1 MPTERRRTAALVAL
15 ILLPASLLAQDPLV
29 RTGPLTE
36 VDGIAFRFE
45 DTKSLSEDDLVAQI
59 ATTARGTFA
68 GLRGALAWLPFMPPV
83 GKHPFDP
90 LELQRDVIRLRRFYA
105 KEGFPR
111 AVVRYEVNYDGK
123 SDRVEITFV
132 ITEGP
137 PVRIATVQFQDSAT
151 GGPIALPEELQP
163 EWEDV
168 SRKELE
174 HRGIWSER
182 ERLAFEDRSARF
194 FRNRGYPFAI
204 AAASAVVDSAA
215 SRADVT
221 VRVATGSRM
230 RIGSFEVTGTASVPP
245 EHVTRQLPLE
255 PGDWYS
261 AAALEQGRQRV
272 SQLDLLRMAVLE
284 KPRSSPQDSTVTVE
298 IRVVENKG
306 HLITGD
312 AGFSSEGGL
321 TVQGDWTERNF
332 MGGIRTLTIG
342 VVAQTGLLALE
353 NPPQILYR
361 LGATV
366 FQPYLMD
373 YRLSLSAGPYIEY
386 RDDVRDRSWAIG
398 LDGALVFAT
407 GPLRSVSLGYSISR
421 RDILDFRVAET
432 PAGAADVPEALGF
445 GSSAGL
451 DSLADV
457 VERSALSLGGTY
469 GWLDNLTHPRRGY
482 VLRPRVEVTVPNAL
496 NSAEYVRLELQG
508 TGYLPLTPRIGLVV
522 RGLAGRL
529 LPYGESIPPEGTSP
543 FVALQRLRDVV
554 FSAGGT
560 RDVRGYGNQLLGPK
574 VPEVVYDD
582 DGNGTVERYT
592 PVGGT
597 AKAMGSVELRLPF
610 PKFPETWQTLV
621 FLDAGRVWSPDDEF
635 APVDDF
641 LEQEK
646 FFFTTG
652 AGIAFETI
660 AGAIQLAVGYKLNP
674 SPLDLRDANEVFQAI
689 EDGRDVESVPTSNS
703 RRFHLHFAIGA
714 TF

>member
-15 ILLPASLLAQDPLV
+15 LLLPTSVLAQDPLV
-29 RTGPLTE
+29 RTGALTE
-36 VDGIAFRFE
+36 VDRIGFRFE
-45 DTKSLSEDDLVAQI
+45 DTKSLAEDDLLEQI
-59 ATTARGTFA
+59 ATTERGSFA
-68 GLRGALAWLPFMPPV
+68 GLRNALRILPFMPPV

-90 LELQRDVIRLRRFYA
+90 LELQRDVIRLRRYYA
-105 KEGFPR
+105 TEGFPK
-111 AVVRYEVNYDGK
+111 ALVRYEVEYDGEA
-123 SDRVEITFV
+123 DRTGITFV
-132 ITEGP
+132 IHEGP
-137 PVRIATVQFQDSAT
+137 PVRIATVQFQDST
-151 GGPIALPEELQP
+151 GGTILLPEELQP
-163 EWEDV
+163 EWEEA
-168 SRKELE
+168 SRRELE
-174 HRGIWSER
+174 RRGIWSER

-194 FRNRGYPFAI
+194 FRNRGYPFAT
-204 AAASAVVDSAA
+204 AAATAVVDSTAD
-215 SRADVT
+215 RADVT
-221 VRVATGSRM
+221 VLVGTGPRA
-230 RIGSFEVTGTASVPP
+230 RIGAFVVHGTATVPP
-245 EHVTRQLPLE
+245 HHVIRQLPLE

-272 SQLDLLRMAVLE
+272 SQLDLLRMAVIE
-284 KPRSSPQDSTVTVE
+284 TPRNSLQDSTVTVE

-312 AGFSSEGGL
+312 AGYSSEGGL
-321 TVQGDWTERNF
+321 TVQGDWTKRNF
-332 MGGIRTLTIG
+332 LGGIRTLTVG
-342 VVAQTGLLALE
+342 VVAQTGLLAVE

-407 GPLRSVSLGYSISR
+407 GPLRSISLGYAISR
-421 RDILDFRVAET
+421 RDIFEFRISET
-432 PAGAADVPEALGF
+432 PPGAADVPAALGF

-457 VERSALSLGGTY
+457 VERSALSLSGTY

-482 VLRPRVEVTVPNAL
+482 VLRPRAEVTVPNAL
-496 NSAEYVRLELQG
+496 NSAEYLRLELQG

-554 FSAGGT
+554 FTAGGT
-560 RDVRGYGNQLLGPK
+560 RDVRGYGSQVLGPK

-582 DGNGTVERYT
+582 EGDGTVERYT

-597 AKAMGSVELRLPF
+597 AKVLGSVELRLPF

-621 FLDAGRVWSPDDEF
+621 FLDAGRVWSPDEEF

-646 FFFTTG
+646 MFFTTG

-689 EDGRDVESVPTSNS
+689 EDGQDVESVATSGA